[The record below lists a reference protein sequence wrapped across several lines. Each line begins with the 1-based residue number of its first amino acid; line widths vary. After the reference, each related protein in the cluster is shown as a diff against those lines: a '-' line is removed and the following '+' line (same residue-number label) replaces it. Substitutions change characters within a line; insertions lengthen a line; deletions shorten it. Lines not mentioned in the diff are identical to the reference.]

1 MPNTLSKKGSTPK
14 SDITVYT
21 KRLYTLNKAAQE
33 AVREFSQ
40 HDIDDEE
47 GLEKRRI
54 KMHDAFTKLYD
65 ELANF
70 SENVMGVD
78 FDIAYLRERIK
89 HAEGETKAQ
98 LEKALTD
105 LETELQN
112 NLADIWMARVMSWLH
127 QAAAASGPFS
137 EEEHED
143 KEKAALQHLAQVYT
157 MLEKSFS
164 AIPVKTDGTQQLRRV
179 ALGKMI
185 HQLIKESGDKVE
197 TKLDEILGKNNVA
210 EAEFYDE
217 FLNELIGYES
227 TFRQAFNPFDELVWR
242 DILYAFIYEQA
253 TDLYNGAIPTL
264 KKAGAEKSEIEKIK
278 SWKANTSGLAEVY
291 FGMTYNDIANA
302 QMRAGNLEDAAKL
315 YQMASDSFG
324 RAEKC
329 FSETAALEI
338 NARQAQA
345 DKDHNKAQALFC
357 KAEATVGNLTDLLKS
372 EDRDSAITTLK
383 DIFKSLRKAEKLSKS
398 RELTGAIRENLRI
411 FAFIEDKLKKNS
423 DSMSG
428 IIDQI
433 DLAKSIRREGLVQDI
448 NKAIDSAVA
457 QMESA
462 PSDALVSIREGLTS
476 LGILLSLQEE
486 DDEIRGLR
494 NRTIAVLKNLKYV
507 IQFQL
512 SGQLQQGIKFMV
524 SRILENL
531 HAEEAAEY
539 YQKIGAK
546 DKATELRDFGRL
558 AVATSCASEAQV
570 FAKQS
575 EQWAFRTQLERASMF
590 NRMEADI
597 ADMDIN
603 EDMSDAIKAHDNT
616 IERIQH
622 AVAAFEASILELQH
636 VAGSNIRLKNNVD
649 AQIKQLQGVV
659 MKFKGDLMRL
669 QAAKSNFLG
678 EFASKKGDK
687 TKARTYFTE
696 ASDKLREAVGNYTV
710 AAQTFQA
717 MGNMEAA
724 QSVGMKAKTADLLAR
739 SVWDSKQKISRD
751 EEPTYFGD
759 TELAALY
766 LGAAGQ

>member
-1 MPNTLSKKGSTPK
+1 MPNTLSKKGSTPE

-21 KRLYTLNKAAQE
+21 KRLYTLNKAAQA
-33 AVREFSQ
+33 AVKEFSQ

-47 GLEKRRI
+47 GLERRRI
-54 KMHDAFTKLYD
+54 KMHDAFTQLYD

-98 LEKALTD
+98 LEKALSD

-112 NLADIWMARVMSWLH
+112 NLADIWMARVMAWLH

-185 HQLIKESGDKVE
+185 HQLIKESEDKVE
-197 TKLDEILGKNNVA
+197 SKLDEILGKNNIA
-210 EAEFYDE
+210 EADFYDE

-242 DILYAFIYEQA
+242 DILYTFIYEQA

-264 KKAGAEKSEIEKIK
+264 KKAGTEKSEIEKIK

-329 FSETAALEI
+329 FSEIAALEI

-345 DKDHNKAQALFC
+345 DKEHSKAQALFC
-357 KAEATVGNLTDLLKS
+357 KAESTVGNLTDLLKS

-411 FAFIEDKLKKNS
+411 FAFIEEKLKKNS

-433 DLAKSIRREGLVQDI
+433 GLAKSIRREGLVQDI

-462 PSDALVSIREGLTS
+462 PTDALVSIREGLAS

-546 DKATELRDFGRL
+546 DKATELRDVGRL
-558 AVATSCASEAQV
+558 AVATACASEAQV

-575 EQWAFRTQLERASMF
+575 EQWAFRTQLERSSMF

-597 ADMDIN
+597 ADMDID
-603 EDMSDAIKAHDNT
+603 EDMSDAIRAHDNT
-616 IERIQH
+616 IERIKH
-622 AVAAFEASILELQH
+622 AVAAFEAAIVELQH

-687 TKARTYFTE
+687 TKARTHFTE
-696 ASDKLREAVGNYTV
+696 ASDKLREAVGDYTV
-710 AAQTFQA
+710 AAKTFQA
-717 MGNMEAA
+717 LGNMEAA
-724 QSVGMKAKTADLLAR
+724 QSVDLKAKTADLLAR

-766 LGAAGQ
+766 LGSTGQ